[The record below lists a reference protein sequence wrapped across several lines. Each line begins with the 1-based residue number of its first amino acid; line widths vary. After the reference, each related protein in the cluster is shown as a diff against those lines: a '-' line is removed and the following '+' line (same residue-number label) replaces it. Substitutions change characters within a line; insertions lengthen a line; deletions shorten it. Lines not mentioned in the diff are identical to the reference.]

1 MKPLFTLI
9 DKGLTYSTNAAT
21 VEPPL
26 YICNKHTWMKSL
38 RSLALLPAILFL
50 YGSLLA
56 QPAGLK
62 TGFHSG
68 EYEDLLFLNSMF
80 YKDSLEN
87 GKTVGKEQVYRF
99 VYRSPEMGLKN
110 KWDLWLREDRTAV
123 ISIRGTVQHASSW
136 MENFY
141 AAMVPAQG
149 DIKINATETFR
160 YKLAADPKATVHAG
174 WTVGLA
180 HLAPDMTEKIRG
192 LMEENKISALIITGH
207 SQGGALAFL
216 ATSYFYYLSESGGLP
231 GKIPIKAYCSAAP
244 KPGNL
249 YYAYDFDYITRNG
262 MAFNVINGADW
273 VPETPPSVQTF
284 SDINPTNPFNN
295 ATTLL
300 GKQKWPANW
309 YLNSVYKKLKRTP
322 DKTLHRYEKY
332 FGHKIYGQVRKTLPG
347 LQEPS
352 YAGSSNYMRAGSP
365 VVLMPDKEY
374 FQKFQDTTSN
384 IFIHHMYEPYLFLLH
399 RIYGQPGEKNP

>member
-1 MKPLFTLI
+1 
-9 DKGLTYSTNAAT
+9 
-21 VEPPL
+21 
-26 YICNKHTWMKSL
+26 
-38 RSLALLPAILFL
+38 
-50 YGSLLA
+50 
-56 QPAGLK
+56 
-62 TGFHSG
+62 
-68 EYEDLLFLNSMF
+68 
-80 YKDSLEN
+80 
-87 GKTVGKEQVYRF
+87 
-99 VYRSPEMGLKN
+99 
-110 KWDLWLREDRTAV
+110 
-123 ISIRGTVQHASSW
+123 

-149 DIKINATETFR
+149 EIKINATETFH

-216 ATSYFYYLSESGGLP
+216 ATSYFHYLSESGSLP
-231 GKIPIKAYCSAAP
+231 GKIPVKAYCSAAP

-262 MAFNVINGADW
+262 MGFNIINGADW

-284 SDINPTNPFNN
+284 SDINPTNPFKN

-322 DKTLHRYEKY
+322 NKTLHRYEKY

-347 LQEPS
+347 LQEPI

-365 VVLMPDKEY
+365 IVLMPDEAY
-374 FQKFQDTTSN
+374 YQKFPDTTSKV
-384 IFIHHMYEPYLFLLH
+384 FLHHGYEPYLYLLH
-399 RIYGQPGEKNP
+399 KIYGQHPEKTD